1 MRKVIGLG
9 LASLIA
15 GFGCVGGPTKAPLT
29 KEGTVSAKP
38 SPRKVGGSASPGAS
52 TASQAPGPTAKPAP
66 TVQPVSTYAGSGP
79 TGDDQLDKGGFADG
93 RSTSARFNFP
103 HGLALA
109 DDGSLYVA
117 DAMNHCIR
125 RVTPDGTV
133 TTYAGGAKSGSDD
146 GPAAD
151 ATFATPWDV
160 AIGPDEALYVSTLK
174 TVRRIAPDGLVTT
187 VAGPLNGIIGRM
199 AIAQDG
205 TLYVC
210 NTESNKLHRISPA
223 GAVSTLKGASAGG
236 AQTDVTFDNLSSVAV
251 DDAGTLYLTS
261 HKGAIATVAPG
272 GLPVPFE
279 VKTPFSR
286 LDDVAVAED
295 GSLVVVEFQGR
306 ICRVAADGTVTTLAG
321 SQTAGYLDGKALG
334 AKFDC
339 PTDLAIAQ
347 DGRIFV
353 SDTHNHRIR
362 LIQP

>member
-38 SPRKVGGSASPGAS
+38 SPRKVGGSASPAAS
-52 TASQAPGPTAKPAP
+52 TASRAPSPTPKPSPTGPS
-66 TVQPVSTYAGSGP
+66 VSTYAGGGP
-79 TGDDQLDKGGFADG
+79 TGDDGLDKGSFAEG
-93 RSTSARFNFP
+93 RTTSARFNFP
-103 HGLALA
+103 HGLALG

-117 DAMNHCIR
+117 DSFNHRIR
-125 RVTPDGTV
+125 RIAPDGTV
-133 TTYAGGAKSGSDD
+133 STFAGGKPGSDD
-146 GPAAD
+146 GMAAE

-187 VAGPLNGIIGRM
+187 VAGPLNGIVGRM
-199 AIAQDG
+199 AIGRDG
-205 TLYVC
+205 TIYLC
-210 NTESNKLHRISPA
+210 NTEANKLHRITPA
-223 GAVSTLKGASAGG
+223 GAVANLKGAG
-236 AQTDVTFDNLSSVAV
+236 ADGTPIDVTFDNLSSVAI
-251 DDAGTLYLTS
+251 DAAGTLYLTS

-272 GLPVPFE
+272 GLPVPFN
-279 VKTPFSR
+279 VKAPFSR
-286 LDDVAVAED
+286 LDDIAVATD
-295 GSLVVVEFQGR
+295 GSLVVAEFQGR
-306 ICRVAADGTVTTLAG
+306 ICRVATDGTVTTLAG

-339 PTDLAIAQ
+339 PTDVAVAE
-347 DGRIFV
+347 DGRVFV